1 MVSRNQLTI
10 KGYNGRSLKNTL
22 FRHSTDTQKVAI
34 IFPGLAYNSQM
45 PLLHYTIETI
55 IDSGLNVLTVDY
67 DYSNNPEFLN
77 QSQTV
82 RSDWLI
88 EDVEAALKVI
98 TDEENQEVVCLVGKS
113 LGTLALG
120 HLLETR
126 EDLRDAKTIWLTPLI
141 KNPELLEQMLAY
153 TKDAILV
160 IGAKDPH
167 YDSDIIDRLNATT
180 QLGGI
185 VIEEANHSLEIEGAV
200 TKSLRVLMQIV
211 SVLQQFLA

>member
-153 TKDAILV
+153 MKDAILV

-185 VIEEANHSLEIEGAV
+185 VIE
-200 TKSLRVLMQIV
+200 
-211 SVLQQFLA
+211 

>member
-1 MVSRNQLTI
+1 MVSIDQLTI
-10 KGYNGRSLKNTL
+10 KGYKGRSLKNTL
-22 FRHSTDTQKVAI
+22 FRQSTDTHKAAI
-34 IFPGLAYNSQM
+34 VFPGLAYNSQM
-45 PLLHYTIETI
+45 PLLHYTIKTI
-55 IDSGLNVLTVDY
+55 IDSGRNVLAVDY

-77 QSQTV
+77 QSQKT

-88 EDVEAALKVI
+88 DDVEASLRVM
-98 TDEENQEVVCLVGKS
+98 TDEEKQEVVCLAGKS

-120 HLLETR
+120 HLLETH

-153 TKDAILV
+153 MKDAILV
-160 IGAKDPH
+160 IGAKDH
-167 YDSDIIDRLNATT
+167 HFDRDIIDRLNATT

-185 VIEEANHSLEIEGAV
+185 IIEEANHSLEIEGDV

-211 SVLQQFLA
+211 SVLQQFLD

>member
-1 MVSRNQLTI
+1 MVSWDQLTI

-22 FRHSTDTQKVAI
+22 FRHPTETHKAAI
-34 IFPGLAYNSQM
+34 VFPGLAYNSQM
-45 PLLHYTIETI
+45 PLLHYSIKTI

-67 DYSNNPEFLN
+67 DYSNNPEFLK
-77 QSQTV
+77 QSQKT

-88 EDVEAALKVI
+88 EDVEASLRAI
-98 TDEENQEVVCLVGKS
+98 TEEENQEVVCLVGKS

-120 HLLETR
+120 HLLEKH

-153 TKDAILV
+153 MKDAILV

-167 YDSDIIDRLNATT
+167 FDRDIIERLNATT

-185 VIEEANHSLEIEGAV
+185 IIEEANHSLEIEGDV

-211 SVLQQFLA
+211 SVLQQFLD

>member
-1 MVSRNQLTI
+1 
-10 KGYNGRSLKNTL
+10 
-22 FRHSTDTQKVAI
+22 
-34 IFPGLAYNSQM
+34 
-45 PLLHYTIETI
+45 
-55 IDSGLNVLTVDY
+55 
-67 DYSNNPEFLN
+67 
-77 QSQTV
+77 
-82 RSDWLI
+82 LI
-88 EDVEAALKVI
+88 EDVEASFRAI
-98 TDEENQEVVCLVGKS
+98 TEEEKQEVVCLVGKS

-153 TKDAILV
+153 MKDAILV

-167 YDSDIIDRLNATT
+167 FDRDIIERLNATT

-185 VIEEANHSLEIEGAV
+185 VIEEANHSLEIEGDV

-211 SVLQQFLA
+211 SVLQQFLD